1 MKITWEI
8 ILAVS
13 GGLVVLYN
21 ATNALLKV
29 VSPLKKIKDKVDNH
43 EERLIK
49 DYNRIN
55 EIEKSNNMICKCML
69 ALMDHEITGNS
80 VEKLKSTR
88 ADLQNYLID
97 R

>member
-1 MKITWEI
+1 MKITWEL
-8 ILAVS
+8 ILAIS
-13 GGLVVLYN
+13 GGMVVLYN
-21 ATNALLKV
+21 ATNALLKF

-43 EERLIK
+43 EQRLIK

-55 EIEKSNNMICKCML
+55 EIEKSNNMICKCMF
-69 ALMDHEITGNS
+69 ALLDHEITGNS

-88 ADLQNYLID
+88 ADLQNYLIG